1 MKSIISIILTM
12 TVIALCFA
20 GCKTNKLPE
29 VPATTGSANYSYV
42 NPYGQTAPDPVNVE
56 PTEGQT
62 FPVVYVETINDVEI
76 VVSDYYVYGKTVLS
90 IKNIELADD
99 GISINADG
107 YADIEVSNVGSK
119 KDDAKIAYIAYDA
132 QGKVVRNTYVSVPL
146 KGVKAGDIVEHRRFD
161 FPRDTVKIV
170 FSDYVEAE

>member
-12 TVIALCFA
+12 TVFALCFA

-62 FPVVYVETINDVEI
+62 FPVVYVETINDVQI
-76 VVSDYYVYGKTVLS
+76 VVIDYYVYGKTVLS

>member
-1 MKSIISIILTM
+1 MKSIISIILAM

-29 VPATTGSANYSYV
+29 EPATTGSANYSYV

-76 VVSDYYVYGKTVLS
+76 VVSNYYVYGKTVLS

-107 YADIEVSNVGSK
+107 YADIEVSNVGSR
-119 KDDAKIAYIAYDA
+119 KDDAKIAYVAYDA
-132 QGKVVRNTYVSVPL
+132 QGKVVRNTYISVPL
-146 KGVKAGDIVEHRRFD
+146 KGVKAGGVVEHRRFD
-161 FPRDTVKIV
+161 FPRDTAKIV
-170 FSDYVEAE
+170 FTDYVEAE